1 VREKWSVV
9 SGQKLNNKPYLMDSA
24 IEQRLEA
31 LGKSKFRNTFKLPAK
46 ELGYLTEDQIDYV
59 VQVILRWLQMHS

>member
-1 VREKWSVV
+1 
-9 SGQKLNNKPYLMDSA
+9 MDSA